1 MDSASACRLRT
12 DVAYWQHAAV
22 MAARNLQYHLRTD
35 IDNKTEAPV
44 FFIRPGL
51 LFYSTFTATLAG
63 FNPLDLAVRTASPP
77 FSPACTITVSIPE
90 KACIRGS

>member
-44 FFIRPGL
+44 FHQTASV
-51 LFYSTFTATLAG
+51 LFHFTATLAG

-77 FSPACTITVSIPE
+77 FLSCLHNHGQHT
-90 KACIRGS
+90 